1 MSLLRPTSRAY
12 RPATKAT
19 NYSLWK
25 ACKNVN
31 RPLQHKP
38 PLRTEDGWIRTEK
51 EKVEAFAV
59 HLSNVFKPNDAKPN
73 TDESDIDATL
83 DQDFQLHLP
92 LNVVT
97 PGEVRGYIKLM
108 DNNKA
113 PGYDLIDKKVLE
125 ELPRKGIV
133 YLTTLFNAILRVGYF
148 PDLWKIS
155 QVIMIHKPGKPV
167 HGVTSYRP
175 ISLLPIISKLL
186 EKCILHRMSQF
197 IRENSIVSIVL

>member
-1 MSLLRPTSRAY
+1 MGRQLIVFFIQYFFVNFRRVWHTSRHASDKTTLNRASRELKELITEANDVALETY
-12 RPATKAT
+12 FEGLSATKAT

-97 PGEVRGYIKLM
+97 PGKVRGYIKLM

-113 PGYDLIDKKVLE
+113 PG
-125 ELPRKGIV
+125 P
-133 YLTTLFNAILRVGYF
+133 
-148 PDLWKIS
+148 
-155 QVIMIHKPGKPV
+155 
-167 HGVTSYRP
+167 YR
-175 ISLLPIISKLL
+175 
-186 EKCILHRMSQF
+186 
-197 IRENSIVSIVL
+197 